1 MFIKTKTREMI
12 AYSEIVRAKQ
22 HGKAG
27 LTVTC
32 DGKTYEVDPFLWI
45 DEAIAKL
52 GPHLAAP
59 AGTIFLAV
67 RENYGDGDSY
77 IIERDPVIA
86 WSFADYF
93 PELLTINGRGY
104 CHYAEA
110 LATAVLMPDGSVVCH
125 DAYHGFSNKS
135 KWDSFAEFEA
145 AVRDAA
151 PRLIEC
157 RHAEDDVNSN

>member
-1 MFIKTKTREMI
+1 MFIKSKSGDMI
-12 AYSEIVRAKQ
+12 AYSEVTRAKE
-22 HGKAG
+22 HGKDG

-32 DGKTYEVDPFLWI
+32 RDGKTYQVDRFLWI
-45 DEAIAKL
+45 DEAIAKV
-52 GPHLAAP
+52 GPHVAAP

-67 RENYGDGDSY
+67 LDTYVDGDSF

-93 PELLTINGRGY
+93 PEPLTINGRGY
-104 CHYAEA
+104 LHYADA
-110 LATAVLMPDGSVVCH
+110 LATAVLMPDGCVVCQEGC
-125 DAYHGFSNKS
+125 DGIGNKS
-135 KWDSFAEFEA
+135 KWNSFAEFEA

-157 RHAEDDVNSN
+157 QRDSRRKR